1 MVNVYFTYIEDL
13 NMKSR
18 QLAFI
23 LAIVAG
29 LLCIGAFVTKLI
41 RSGETEYT
49 ILWAGIFVIALG
61 ISALYRK

>member
-1 MVNVYFTYIEDL
+1 
-13 NMKSR
+13 MKSK

-29 LLCIGAFVTKLI
+29 LLCIGAFVTKLM

>member
-1 MVNVYFTYIEDL
+1 
-13 NMKSR
+13 MKTK
-18 QLAFI
+18 QFAFI
-23 LAIVAG
+23 LSLVAG

-61 ISALYRK
+61 VSALYRK